1 MVGAAPIGW
10 KALMASASRI
20 LLGVCEAGILTVV
33 NTLIA
38 DYWQDSG
45 RRNWLMLQGLI
56 GPFFQSVVFI
66 AVAQV
71 AAWRW
76 NGGFLSIWR
85 RCRSSFRCVS
95 PSSNPAGPIRRPW
108 PRPLCCS
115 MRARRRFAGAAAVVG
130 HAVRLCALLRV
141 HREWLAWGGLG
152 VTNPMDVSTYTFI
165 PSLFI
170 LVGRSSSASFGWSN
184 AAQIGRFWPFWGWGW
199 RVSASRAMCWRCN
212 CRWPCNRPGR
222 AWPCPR

>member
-1 MVGAAPIGW
+1 MRPSVCPGVTAPGYAIAALAPFAGFFADRFGRRPVLLGCTFLCHGGRGAVFQESLDGIF
-10 KALMASASRI
+10 ASRI

-76 NGGFLSIWR
+76 NGGFL
-85 RCRSSFRCVS
+85 VY
-95 PSSNPAGPIRRPW
+95 
-108 PRPLCCS
+108 L
-115 MRARRRFAGAAAVVG
+115 AAV
-130 HAVRLCALLRV
+130 
-141 HREWLAWGGLG
+141 
-152 VTNPMDVSTYTFI
+152 PIFI
-165 PSLFI
+165 S
-170 LVGRSSSASFGWSN
+170 
-184 AAQIGRFWPFWGWGW
+184 
-199 RVSASRAMCWRCN
+199 MCFTIFE
-212 CRWPCNRPGR
+212 PGR
-222 AWPCPR
+222 ADTPAMAPPAMLPDAAPEALSAGRGGGGGGSRCSPLCSITCSS

>member
-1 MVGAAPIGW
+1 MVVAGFLPVFAIIAMFPVVAAMIDHFRPTVPDAAQRVPQMVTAPGYAIAALAPFAGFSLTVSGGGPSCWDARFSMPWWARRRFSW

-130 HAVRLCALLRV
+130 PRCSPLCSI
-141 HREWLAWGGLG
+141 
-152 VTNPMDVSTYTFI
+152 TC
-165 PSLFI
+165 
-170 LVGRSSSASFGWSN
+170 SS
-184 AAQIGRFWPFWGWGW
+184 
-199 RVSASRAMCWRCN
+199 
-212 CRWPCNRPGR
+212 
-222 AWPCPR
+222 